1 MPYVKGNLFM
11 DKVEEQDNK
20 IHSDLSFLKELSK
33 YSFESKMMICQKYSS
48 RIMSCSE
55 VDMQLALKENIMPWE
70 LETFAAFSVVYNDED
85 VDTIINGEA
94 FAKIITNIRNYWH
107 PELSLAEEQGTY
119 PNVFMMIAGLHEF
132 PVQGLIL
139 QKLFR
144 YNYFFTFSNDKIDMN
159 QILKENFETKYEDFS
174 LFAFI
179 VFLLMNSECR
189 DRMSTD
195 EAQRNLGKVFELNSV
210 IKALSIDIDEYKRNL
225 ENLYKG
231 KILDYY
237 YGLKIQYWYPLISG
251 AEFTYI
257 PSPYLIINA
266 VTESL
271 LNRITLNNSKL
282 RKIFGKEIIE
292 SYLYDLYCQVSGIT
306 WISKEIEYGKSKNKT
321 SDVLVG
327 EGEFCTFYDTKALT
341 PSLKIRQFDKV
352 EIENETEIYAKA
364 VIQVYQQIVNYVDGK
379 FKLEELYDKEH
390 LFGVVVVLEDAL
402 LPRHL
407 IYNMAFEMWEKK
419 GNNVSDEVKKYI
431 QSHVKVVPLRQIE
444 IMILQNASFLPCL
457 LEQVDKPELWNN
469 YVLSKPTV
477 YNGLIPLYE
486 EYVTTLKQKAQDYLA
501 TK

>member
-1 MPYVKGNLFM
+1 M
-11 DKVEEQDNK
+11 
-20 IHSDLSFLKELSK
+20 
-33 YSFESKMMICQKYSS
+33 
-48 RIMSCSE
+48 
-55 VDMQLALKENIMPWE
+55 
-70 LETFAAFSVVYNDED
+70 
-85 VDTIINGEA
+85 
-94 FAKIITNIRNYWH
+94 
-107 PELSLAEEQGTY
+107 
-119 PNVFMMIAGLHEF
+119 
-132 PVQGLIL
+132 
-139 QKLFR
+139 
-144 YNYFFTFSNDKIDMN
+144 
-159 QILKENFETKYEDFS
+159 
-174 LFAFI
+174 
-179 VFLLMNSECR
+179 
-189 DRMSTD
+189 
-195 EAQRNLGKVFELNSV
+195 
-210 IKALSIDIDEYKRNL
+210 
-225 ENLYKG
+225 
-231 KILDYY
+231 
-237 YGLKIQYWYPLISG
+237 
-251 AEFTYI
+251 
-257 PSPYLIINA
+257 
-266 VTESL
+266 
-271 LNRITLNNSKL
+271 NNSKL